1 MMSGMEWVFTALGAV
16 VVIYYGVKLLFFTR
30 MLYPK
35 RWFPLPKSFFLSMG
49 EWAVVTGASEG
60 IGRQYAFV
68 LAEQGMN
75 VVIMSRT
82 KVTLDKV
89 AKEISETTGRM
100 VKVVVAD
107 FTKDNIFTD
116 IEEELKYLD
125 IGVLGNTSSLYTK
138 SSLSLFA
145 YTCTMASNCYPM
157 QSIKAGCVCYC
168 VPVNNVGMVPSAV
181 PRRFLEDEDLD
192 QTIMRIINCNVR
204 TMVKMCKIILPGMEN
219 RRKGVIV
226 NIASG
231 IASIPFPMYSLYA
244 ASKIF
249 VERFSQGLQAEY
261 RDKGI
266 IIQAVSPFGVSTRMV
281 GYQPTNMTML
291 SPQDFVKS
299 SLQYIRAGD
308 KTYGTICH
316 MFLGWLLLAI
326 PSKILHT
333 EFMLQGLKEY
343 VEKKQAEKRPS
354 SVMRET

>member
-125 IGVLGNTSSLYTK
+125 IGVL
-138 SSLSLFA
+138 
-145 YTCTMASNCYPM
+145 
-157 QSIKAGCVCYC
+157 
-168 VPVNNVGMVPSAV
+168 VNNVGMVPSAV